1 MIPTTLTPANS
12 NAEKL
17 RIFVRVAVFI
27 ALVLAGRF
35 VFPGVFAALAG
46 SLNQSSNGLLIT
58 SALAT
63 FATAA
68 LANAFVVRGWEQ
80 GKLSDFGMGWTAT
93 AGREL
98 GMGILSGAGA
108 ALAIMIAA
116 LVLQL
121 AEFGKNSDSGAQWGL
136 LPLLIMVLMLGALGE
151 ELMFHGYAFQH
162 LVRVMGEFATVLPVG
177 LLFGL
182 AHASNQN
189 ATLLAVFN
197 TVAWGILLGFAY
209 LRTRTLWLPI
219 GLHFGWNL
227 ALMLLG
233 INLSGFTIGV
243 TGYSLHWKAGDIW
256 SGGNYGLEG
265 GLFTTMVVIALFVLL
280 PKLQPAREQ
289 EPEA

>member
-1 MIPTTLTPANS
+1 VTAAIS
-12 NAEKL
+12 KAEKL
-17 RIFVRVAVFI
+17 RILVRVVVFI

-35 VFPGVFAALAG
+35 VFPGVFAFLAG
-46 SLNQSSNGLLIT
+46 ALNQSPNGLLII
-58 SALAT
+58 SALVT

-98 GMGILSGAGA
+98 LTGILSGAGA
-108 ALAIMIAA
+108 AFVILIAA
-116 LVLQL
+116 LLLQL
-121 AEFGKNSDSGAQWGL
+121 ADFRNNSDSGSQWSV
-136 LPLLIMVLMLGALGE
+136 LPLLIVVLVLGALGE

-182 AHASNQN
+182 AHAANQN
-189 ATLLAVFN
+189 VTLLAVFN
-197 TVAWGILLGFAY
+197 TMAWGILLGFAY

-227 ALMLLG
+227 ALLLLG

-243 TGYSLHWKAGDIW
+243 TGYSLHWKAGDLW

-265 GLFTTMVVIALFVLL
+265 GLFTTMIVIALFALL
-280 PKLQPAREQ
+280 PKLHRASAR